1 MIRNI
6 VFDIGQVLVDFNWES
21 YTEGLGFDED
31 VTDRLKKATVAN
43 VVWKEQ
49 DRGSYSLEELIEL
62 HAAGDPEITD
72 EIRIF
77 FEKIEGIVSERAY
90 AVKLVRY
97 LKEQGYKV
105 YILSNYG
112 KYTFEFAEKNF
123 QFLKYTDGGII
134 SYQVHSVKP
143 EEKIYKCLIEKYK
156 IVPAETV
163 FIDDLEENIE
173 EGIKQG
179 FQGIHFKAIEQVLGN
194 LSMLGVDMEDLH
206 L

>member
-31 VTDRLKKATVAN
+31 VIDRLKKATVAN

-49 DRGSYSLEELIEL
+49 DRGSYSMEELIEL
-62 HAAGDPEITD
+62 HAARDPGITE

-90 AVKLVRY
+90 AVELVRY

-112 KYTFEFAEKNF
+112 KYTFELAKKSFR
-123 QFLKYTDGGII
+123 FLKYTDGGII

-143 EEKIYKCLIEKYK
+143 EEKIYKCL
-156 IVPAETV
+156 P
-163 FIDDLEENIE
+163 
-173 EGIKQG
+173 
-179 FQGIHFKAIEQVLGN
+179 
-194 LSMLGVDMEDLH
+194 
-206 L
+206 